1 MALPYND
8 LFNEGLD
15 TLSATLKT
23 ITGLPVAID
32 PRQIVPSCVFID
44 APSFDAW
51 NYNIVRMDFP
61 VKIIGSGP
69 ANLDALRDLLQIAS
83 KLLAKNV
90 AVKSGNPTAVSIGG
104 ADYPAYDIVI
114 SVQAQTS

>member
-1 MALPYND
+1 
-8 LFNEGLD
+8 
-15 TLSATLKT
+15 
-23 ITGLPVAID
+23 
-32 PRQIVPSCVFID
+32 
-44 APSFDAW
+44 
-51 NYNIVRMDFP
+51 MDFP

-69 ANLDALRDLLQIAS
+69 GNLDALRDLLQIAS

>member
-1 MALPYND
+1 VTYTD
-8 LFNEGLD
+8 LFNEAIDDLA
-15 TLSATLKT
+15 ATLKT

-32 PRQIVPSCVFID
+32 PRQITTSCVFID

-69 ANLDALRDLLQIAS
+69 GNLDALRDLLQIAS

-90 AVKSGNPTAVSIGG
+90 AVKSGNPTVVSIGG

-114 SVQAQTS
+114 SLQAQTA